1 MDSPE
6 KDPTST
12 AYRLNANDREVFK
25 SRGGNLRTLNEIE
38 TTKAQDK
45 LL

>member
-6 KDPTST
+6 KDPTSAT
-12 AYRLNANDREVFK
+12 CRLNANDREVFK

-38 TTKAQDK
+38 TTKEQDK

>member
-1 MDSPE
+1 MDSLE

-12 AYRLNANDREVFK
+12 ACRLNANDREVFK